1 MLSFI
6 GWEFLYKIK
15 YYGPVKTIS
24 LSDHPPL
31 TIDAAGKLMYAS
43 ASNAK
48 QPYRVEA
55 SRIDWK
61 YRFTDSQGEVWGC
74 EFRQNTKLLRVQDGQ
89 TPQTVW
95 TFPVAIRSMHVTNE
109 AIFVC
114 AGGIL
119 YRSPKVTTTFEPVL
133 QLTTSESYFLFNNG
147 FTVMPDGTLLLGEYA
162 SVWQNNRWVNL
173 AYLYISKTDGRSWET
188 SDFLQRQGVNK
199 HIHLVKYSPL
209 LNQVFMTDGDNKKQL
224 WRNQTLTHYTQSANR
239 NRNGWHLTNRFHWQ
253 MGGYTSMLDH
263 EQGVVFGTDYLGGT
277 NFLVHTT
284 DGRTFRKEVIP
295 NPYRR
300 SPVINMVARRVGT
313 QTELW
318 ALLHN
323 SVVPEKSCVLMYSQD
338 NGKTWHRFIEYDG
351 RQHEIQLVS
360 SASGA
365 NGELYFCI
373 RQWVNGQELSQT
385 YRVTT

>member
-1 MLSFI
+1 MQNLSTSFSSFYSGRLSQILTQSGRFLWRVYRTGKTTELLSFI

-24 LSDHPPL
+24 LSDRPPL

-119 YRSPKVTTTFEPVL
+119 YRSPKVTTTFEPCF
-133 QLTTSESYFLFNNG
+133 S
-147 FTVMPDGTLLLGEYA
+147 
-162 SVWQNNRWVNL
+162 
-173 AYLYISKTDGRSWET
+173 
-188 SDFLQRQGVNK
+188 
-199 HIHLVKYSPL
+199 
-209 LNQVFMTDGDNKKQL
+209 
-224 WRNQTLTHYTQSANR
+224 
-239 NRNGWHLTNRFHWQ
+239 
-253 MGGYTSMLDH
+253 
-263 EQGVVFGTDYLGGT
+263 
-277 NFLVHTT
+277 
-284 DGRTFRKEVIP
+284 
-295 NPYRR
+295 
-300 SPVINMVARRVGT
+300 
-313 QTELW
+313 
-318 ALLHN
+318 
-323 SVVPEKSCVLMYSQD
+323 
-338 NGKTWHRFIEYDG
+338 
-351 RQHEIQLVS
+351 
-360 SASGA
+360 
-365 NGELYFCI
+365 
-373 RQWVNGQELSQT
+373 
-385 YRVTT
+385 